1 MLLLLL
7 IGAILLIIIGTTRLQ
22 LHPFLTLLL
31 AAIAFGL
38 CAGMPVQAL
47 IDSIGEGFGKT
58 LGSIGPVI
66 ILGVIIGSF
75 LEHSGGA
82 FQLATKVLQWIGPKR
97 VTLAMGLM
105 GFIVS
110 IPVFADS
117 GFMLLASLNK
127 ALTKKAGKTLAA
139 TAIALA
145 MGLMASHVMV
155 PPTPGPVAAAGIIG
169 ADIGLVIF
177 WGILIGLVSLIP
189 CMLFAEKIASRVYI
203 DPIPD
208 GTPVENERAPEH
220 APGAILS
227 FLPILVPIL
236 LIVLRSFNESM
247 HFATNVF
254 LKNAIDFAG
263 APVMALLIGVG
274 LSLLLPQKLER
285 QMLSDTGWVGKAIK
299 DAAVIIIITG
309 AGGVFGKVLQNSGLP
324 DAITTAFGGFNGGIW
339 LPFLVAAALKTA
351 QGSST
356 VAIITTASIVAP
368 LLGGLHLDSDTS
380 RALTVIAI
388 GAGSTVVSHANDSF
402 FWVVTQMSGMNT
414 GQGYR
419 LHTVGSGILGLSA
432 GIIIYLL
439 SILL

>member
-1 MLLLLL
+1 MLLILL
-7 IGAILLIIIGTTRLQ
+7 IGAILFIIVGTTRFQ

-38 CAGMPVQAL
+38 CAGMPVQSL

-82 FQLATKVLQWIGPKR
+82 FQLATKVLQWIGAKR

-155 PPTPGPVAAAGIIG
+155 PPTPGPVAATGIIG
-169 ADIGLVIF
+169 ADMGLVIF
-177 WGILIGLVSLIP
+177 WGILIGLLSLIP
-189 CMLFAEKIASRVYI
+189 CILFAEKAASKVYI

-208 GTPVENERAPEH
+208 TTDLENEKTHEY
-220 APGAILS
+220 APGPLLA
-227 FLPILVPIL
+227 FLPILAPIL

-254 LKNAIDFAG
+254 FKNVIDFAG
-263 APVMALLIGVG
+263 APVIALLIGVG
-274 LSLLLPQKLER
+274 LSLVLPQKLER

-309 AGGVFGKVLQNSGLP
+309 AGGIFGKVLQNSGLP
-324 DAITTAFGGFNGGIW
+324 DAITTAFGEFNGGVW

-368 LLGGLHLDSDTS
+368 LLGGLHLDTETS
-380 RALTVIAI
+380 KALTVIAI

-419 LHTVGSGILGLSA
+419 LHTVGSGILGLTA
-432 GIIIYLL
+432 GILIYLL